1 MKQNIF
7 NYFYIISK
15 YSKLREQN
23 IELIGIRRELES
35 MRQSMKI
42 KESEWRS
49 ERSALEV
56 SIK

>member
-7 NYFYIISK
+7 NYFCIISK

-23 IELIGIRRELES
+23 IELIGVRRELES